1 MKIQNTNALYSPSMV
16 RKTQLPV
23 GEPSFSS
30 TIHTLQEGSSIHT
43 RLTDALHHVDNSQRV
58 ADLKLERLA
67 SGEDVDIHG
76 TMIAL
81 QEADVTLRFAVS
93 VRDKLLEGYQK
104 IINMSI

>member
-1 MKIQNTNALYSPSMV
+1 MKIQNSSNLSALYSPSTV
-16 RKTQLPV
+16 RKVQLPK
-23 GEPSFSS
+23 GEPSFQTNMDSAPV
-30 TIHTLQEGSSIHT
+30 QR
-43 RLTDALHHVDNSQRV
+43 RLTDALQHIDDSQRV

-93 VRDKLLEGYQK
+93 IRDKLLEGYQK

>member
-1 MKIQNTNALYSPSMV
+1 MKIQNSNLASLYSPSTI
-16 RKTQLPV
+16 RKVQAPQ
-23 GEPSFSS
+23 GESSFSAK
-30 TIHTLQEGSSIHT
+30 LESSPVQK
-43 RLTDALHHVDNSQRV
+43 RLTNAIQHIDDSQRV

-93 VRDKLLEGYQK
+93 IRDKLLEGYQK

>member
-1 MKIQNTNALYSPSMV
+1 MKIQNSSNLASLYSHSSI
-16 RKTQLPV
+16 RKVQLPK
-23 GEPSFSS
+23 GEASFQSKLE
-30 TIHTLQEGSSIHT
+30 TAPVQK
-43 RLTDALHHVDNSQRV
+43 RLTDAIQHIDDSQRV

-93 VRDKLLEGYQK
+93 IRDKLLEGYQK

>member
-1 MKIQNTNALYSPSMV
+1 MKVQNSNLSSLYSPSTI
-16 RKTQLPV
+16 RKVQPPKGESSFASKLESTPV
-23 GEPSFSS
+23 
-30 TIHTLQEGSSIHT
+30 QQ
-43 RLTDALHHVDNSQRV
+43 RLTDAIQHVGDSQRV

-93 VRDKLLEGYQK
+93 IRDKLLEGYQK

>member
-1 MKIQNTNALYSPSMV
+1 MKIPNVGANNLYSPSTV
-16 RKTQLPV
+16 RRSQGAPREAGFEMQVQKQSV
-23 GEPSFSS
+23 AGR
-30 TIHTLQEGSSIHT
+30 I
-43 RLTDALHHVDNSQRV
+43 TDGLHQIGHSQRA

-81 QEADVTLRFAVS
+81 QEADITLRFAVS
-93 VRDKLLEGYQK
+93 IRDKLLEGYQK

>member
-1 MKIQNTNALYSPSMV
+1 MKIQNTSIPSSLYSPSSV
-16 RKTQLPV
+16 RKTQLPR
-23 GEPSFSS
+23 GGDSFSS
-30 TIHTLQEGSSIHT
+30 KMAVTPVNE
-43 RLTDALHHVDNSQRV
+43 RFTDALQHVDQSQRV

-93 VRDKLLEGYQK
+93 IRDKLLEGYQK

>member
-1 MKIQNTNALYSPSMV
+1 MKIPNSSNLASLYSPSTI
-16 RKTQLPV
+16 RKVQPPKT
-23 GEPSFSS
+23 ESSFHSKMESPS
-30 TIHTLQEGSSIHT
+30 IQQ
-43 RLTDALHHVDNSQRV
+43 RLTNSIQHIDDSQRV

-93 VRDKLLEGYQK
+93 IRDKLLEGYQK

>member
-1 MKIQNTNALYSPSMV
+1 MKIQNSSNLASLYSPSSI
-16 RKTQLPV
+16 RKVQLPK
-23 GEPSFSS
+23 GEASFQSKMEAAPV
-30 TIHTLQEGSSIHT
+30 QK
-43 RLTDALHHVDNSQRV
+43 RLTDAIQHIDDSQRV

-67 SGEDVDIHG
+67 SGGDVDIHG

-93 VRDKLLEGYQK
+93 IRDKLLEGYQK

>member
-1 MKIQNTNALYSPSMV
+1 MKISNSSNLSSLYSPSTIRRV
-16 RKTQLPV
+16 QAPR
-23 GEPSFSS
+23 GEDSFQTKMESS
-30 TIHTLQEGSSIHT
+30 PIQS
-43 RLTDALHHVDNSQRV
+43 RLTNAIQHIEESQRV

-93 VRDKLLEGYQK
+93 IRDKLLEGYQK

>member
-1 MKIQNTNALYSPSMV
+1 MKIQSPNSLYSPSSV
-16 RKTQLPV
+16 RRTQLPKN
-23 GEPSFSS
+23 ESSFATTMNAIQDKSS
-30 TIHTLQEGSSIHT
+30 MSA
-43 RLTDALHHVDNSQRV
+43 RFTDALHHVDSSQRV

-93 VRDKLLEGYQK
+93 IRDKLLEGYQK

>member
-1 MKIQNTNALYSPSMV
+1 MKIPNTSNLTSLYSPSTV
-16 RKTQLPV
+16 RKVQAPK
-23 GEPSFSS
+23 GEASFQTKMESPP
-30 TIHTLQEGSSIHT
+30 IQK
-43 RLTDALHHVDNSQRV
+43 RLTDAIQHIDDSQRV

-93 VRDKLLEGYQK
+93 IRDKLLEGYQK

>member
-1 MKIQNTNALYSPSMV
+1 MKIPNSSNLTSLYSPSTI
-16 RKTQLPV
+16 RKVQSPKV
-23 GEPSFSS
+23 ESSFQAKMESS
-30 TIHTLQEGSSIHT
+30 PIQQ
-43 RLTDALHHVDNSQRV
+43 RLTDAIQHIDDSQRV

-93 VRDKLLEGYQK
+93 IRDKLLEGYQK